1 MALVVQKFGGTSVAD
16 PQKILAAAGKAV
28 ERRRAG
34 DRVVVVVSAMGHQ
47 TDHLVDLAKQITH
60 RPSAREMD
68 MLLSTGEQ
76 VSVALFAMATQSLGV
91 EAVSLTGAQIG
102 IRTDSTHTK
111 ARIRS
116 ISTDQMRSL
125 LDSGA
130 IVIAAGFQGIDQ
142 HGNITTLG
150 RGGSDTTAVAL
161 AAVLGADRCEI
172 YTDVDG
178 VYTTDPRILP
188 EARRLP
194 SISYDE
200 MLELASLGAGV
211 MHPRSIEFA
220 KKFGVPVLVRS
231 SFRAVP
237 GTLIVAADRAAP
249 RPASGVALAKDEARI
264 TLEGVPDQPGSS
276 HALFSRLA
284 ASGIAVDMIVQN
296 VGQHGRADISFTV
309 PADDREAALELT
321 RATAAALDAT
331 GISHDADLA
340 KVSVVGV
347 GMAREQG
354 VAGRMFA
361 ALAAE
366 RINVRMITTS
376 EIKISVLVD
385 KADGPAAVRAV
396 HGAFSLDRETVDD
409 DAGHATVIGR
419 SSPLEVVNRLEGMED
434 LAIEDC
440 ILDASQALVTFVDL
454 ADTPG
459 VAAHVFEEVARARLF
474 VDMIVQSHPR
484 NGRAELSFTVPA
496 ADRDRATEVAR
507 KIAAARGGTVADVPH
522 VAKLSI
528 TGVGIRSHAG
538 VADRL
543 FKPLADEG
551 INIDLVSTSEVRLNV
566 VVAAEHGEK
575 SLAVLRRAFGL
586 GCSFSGSSRDQ

>member
-16 PQKILAAAGKAV
+16 AQKIVAAARKAV
-28 ERRRAG
+28 ARHKAG
-34 DRVVVVVSAMGHQ
+34 DKVVVVVSAMGHQ
-47 TDHLVDLAKQITH
+47 TDVLVDLAKQITEH
-60 RPSAREMD
+60 PSAREMD

-76 VSVALFAMATQSLGV
+76 VSVALFAMAIQSLGE

-111 ARIRS
+111 ARIKS
-116 ISTDQMRSL
+116 ISTDHVMKL
-125 LDSGA
+125 LDDGR

-161 AAVLGADRCEI
+161 AAVLRADVCEI

-188 EARRLP
+188 AARRLP

-231 SFRAVP
+231 SFKDVP
-237 GTLIVAADRAAP
+237 GTLIVAADRATS
-249 RPASGVALAKDEARI
+249 RPVSGVALAKDEARI
-264 TLEGVPDQPGSS
+264 TLEGVPDQPGSN
-276 HALFSRLA
+276 HKLFSPLA
-284 ASGIAVDMIVQN
+284 SSGIAVDMIVQN
-296 VGQHGRADISFTV
+296 VAQQGLADISFTV
-309 PADDREAALELT
+309 PADDLAQALDVT
-321 RATAAALDAT
+321 RAVAKALGAT
-331 GISHDADLA
+331 GVSHDDSMA

-347 GMAREQG
+347 GMAREEG
-354 VAGRMFA
+354 VAGRMFL
-361 ALAAE
+361 ALSRE
-366 RINVRMITTS
+366 GINVRMITTS
-376 EIKISVLVD
+376 EIKISVLIDRADAAKAVKAAHAAFELEKPDVD
-385 KADGPAAVRAV
+385 TAESSGTAAPPAK
-396 HGAFSLDRETVDD
+396 
-409 DAGHATVIGR
+409 
-419 SSPLEVVNRLEGMED
+419 SSPLDVVRRLEGMED
-434 LAIEDC
+434 LAVEDC
-440 ILDASQALVTFVDL
+440 QLDSSQALVTFTDL
-454 ADTPG
+454 PDTPG
-459 VAAHVFEEVARARLF
+459 VAADVFEEIGRQKLF

-484 NGRAELSFTVPA
+484 GGRAELSFTVPSV
-496 ADRDRATEVAR
+496 DRERAIEVAG
-507 KIAAARGGTVADVPH
+507 KIAKARGATVANVPN

-543 FKPLADEG
+543 FAPLGDAG
-551 INIDLVSTSEVRLNV
+551 VNVDLVSTSEVRLNV
-566 VVAAEHGEK
+566 VVAAEQGK
-575 SLAVLRRAFGL
+575 QSLEVLRKAFGL
-586 GCSFSGSSRDQ
+586 

>member
-16 PQKILAAAGKAV
+16 AQKIVAAARKAV
-28 ERRRAG
+28 ARHKGG
-34 DRVVVVVSAMGHQ
+34 DKVVVVVSAMGHQ
-47 TDHLVDLAKQITH
+47 TDVLVDLAKQITE

-76 VSVALFAMATQSLGV
+76 VSVALFAMAIQSLGE

-111 ARIRS
+111 ARIKS
-116 ISTDQMRSL
+116 ISTDHIMKL
-125 LDSGA
+125 LDDGR

-161 AAVLGADRCEI
+161 AAVLRADVCEI

-178 VYTTDPRILP
+178 VYTTDPRILST
-188 EARRLP
+188 ARRLP

-231 SFRAVP
+231 SFKDVP
-237 GTLIVAADRAAP
+237 GTLIVAADRATS
-249 RPASGVALAKDEARI
+249 RPVSGVALAKDEARI
-264 TLEGVPDQPGSS
+264 TLEGVPDQPGSN
-276 HALFSRLA
+276 HKLFSPLA
-284 ASGIAVDMIVQN
+284 SSGIAVDMIVQN
-296 VGQHGRADISFTV
+296 LAQQGLADISFTV
-309 PADDREAALELT
+309 PADDLAQALDVT
-321 RATAAALDAT
+321 RAVAKKLGAT
-331 GISHDADLA
+331 GVSHDDSMA

-347 GMAREQG
+347 GMAREEG
-354 VAGRMFA
+354 VAGKMFL
-361 ALAAE
+361 ALSRE
-366 RINVRMITTS
+366 GINVRMITTS
-376 EIKISVLVD
+376 EIKISVLIDRADAAKAVKAAHAAFGLEKPEVD
-385 KADGPAAVRAV
+385 TAESAGTAAPP
-396 HGAFSLDRETVDD
+396 TK
-409 DAGHATVIGR
+409 
-419 SSPLEVVNRLEGMED
+419 SSPLDVVRRLEGMED
-434 LAIEDC
+434 LAVEDC
-440 ILDASQALVTFVDL
+440 QLDSSQALVTFTDL
-454 ADTPG
+454 PDTPG
-459 VAAHVFEEVARARLF
+459 VAADVFEEIGRQKLF

-484 NGRAELSFTVPA
+484 GGRAELSFTVPSV
-496 ADRDRATEVAR
+496 DRERAIEVAG
-507 KIAAARGGTVADVPH
+507 KIAKARGANVADVPH

-543 FKPLADEG
+543 FAPLGDAG
-551 INIDLVSTSEVRLNV
+551 VNVDLVSTSEVRLNV
-566 VVAAEHGEK
+566 VVAAERGK
-575 SLAVLRRAFGL
+575 QSLEVLRKAFGL
-586 GCSFSGSSRDQ
+586 

>member
-16 PQKILAAAGKAV
+16 AQKIVAAARKAV
-28 ERRRAG
+28 ARHKAG
-34 DRVVVVVSAMGHQ
+34 DKVVVVVSAMGHQ
-47 TDHLVDLAKQITH
+47 TDVLVDLAKQITE

-76 VSVALFAMATQSLGV
+76 VSVALFAMAIQSLGE

-111 ARIRS
+111 ARIKS
-116 ISTDQMRSL
+116 ISTDHVMKL
-125 LDSGA
+125 LDDGR

-161 AAVLGADRCEI
+161 AAVLRADVCEI

-188 EARRLP
+188 AARRLP

-231 SFRAVP
+231 SFKDVP
-237 GTLIVAADRAAP
+237 GTLIVAADRATS
-249 RPASGVALAKDEARI
+249 RPVSGVALAKDEARI
-264 TLEGVPDQPGSS
+264 TLEGVPDQPGSN
-276 HALFSRLA
+276 HKLFSPLA
-284 ASGIAVDMIVQN
+284 SSGIAVDMIVQN
-296 VGQHGRADISFTV
+296 VAQQGLADISFTV
-309 PADDREAALELT
+309 PADDLAQALDVT
-321 RATAAALDAT
+321 RAVAKALGAT
-331 GISHDADLA
+331 GVSHDDSMA

-347 GMAREQG
+347 GMAREEG
-354 VAGRMFA
+354 VAGRMFL
-361 ALAAE
+361 ALSRE
-366 RINVRMITTS
+366 GINVRMITTS
-376 EIKISVLVD
+376 EIKISVLIDRADAAKAVKAAHAAFELEKPDVD
-385 KADGPAAVRAV
+385 TAESSGTAAPPAK
-396 HGAFSLDRETVDD
+396 
-409 DAGHATVIGR
+409 
-419 SSPLEVVNRLEGMED
+419 SSPLDVVRRLEGMED
-434 LAIEDC
+434 LAVEDC
-440 ILDASQALVTFVDL
+440 QLDSSQALVTFTDL
-454 ADTPG
+454 PDTPG
-459 VAAHVFEEVARARLF
+459 VAADVFEEIGRQKLF

-484 NGRAELSFTVPA
+484 GGRAELSFTVPSV
-496 ADRDRATEVAR
+496 DRERAIGVAG
-507 KIAAARGGTVADVPH
+507 KIAKARGATVANVPN

-543 FKPLADEG
+543 FAPLGDAG
-551 INIDLVSTSEVRLNV
+551 VNVDLVSTSEVRLNV
-566 VVAAEHGEK
+566 VVAAEQGK
-575 SLAVLRRAFGL
+575 QSLEVLRKAFGL
-586 GCSFSGSSRDQ
+586 

>member
-16 PQKILAAAGKAV
+16 AQKIVAAARKAV
-28 ERRRAG
+28 ARHKAG
-34 DRVVVVVSAMGHQ
+34 DKVVVVVSAMGHQ
-47 TDHLVDLAKQITH
+47 TDVLVDLAKQITE

-76 VSVALFAMATQSLGV
+76 VSVALFAMAIQSLGE

-111 ARIRS
+111 ARIKS
-116 ISTDQMRSL
+116 ISTDHVMKL
-125 LDSGA
+125 LDDGR

-142 HGNITTLG
+142 NGNITTLG

-161 AAVLGADRCEI
+161 AAVLRADVCEI

-188 EARRLP
+188 AARRLP

-231 SFRAVP
+231 SFKDVP
-237 GTLIVAADRAAP
+237 GTLIVAADRATS
-249 RPASGVALAKDEARI
+249 RPVSGVALAKDEARI
-264 TLEGVPDQPGSS
+264 TLEGVPDQPGSN
-276 HALFSRLA
+276 HKLFSPLA
-284 ASGIAVDMIVQN
+284 SSGIAVDMIVQN
-296 VGQHGRADISFTV
+296 VAQQGLADISFTV
-309 PADDREAALELT
+309 PADDLAQALDVT
-321 RATAAALDAT
+321 RAVAKALGAT
-331 GISHDADLA
+331 GVSHDDSMA

-347 GMAREQG
+347 GMAREEG
-354 VAGRMFA
+354 VAGRMFL
-361 ALAAE
+361 ALSRE
-366 RINVRMITTS
+366 GINVRMITTS
-376 EIKISVLVD
+376 EIKISVLID
-385 KADGPAAVRAV
+385 RADAAKAVKAV
-396 HGAFSLDRETVDD
+396 HAAFGLEKPEVDTAES
-409 DAGHATVIGR
+409 AGQAAPPAK
-419 SSPLEVVNRLEGMED
+419 SSPLDVVRRLEGMED

-440 ILDASQALVTFVDL
+440 QLDSSQALVTFTDL
-454 ADTPG
+454 PDTPG
-459 VAAHVFEEVARARLF
+459 VAADVFEEIGRQKLF

-484 NGRAELSFTVPA
+484 GGRAELSFTVPSI
-496 ADRDRATEVAR
+496 DRDRAIEVAG
-507 KIAAARGGTVADVPH
+507 KIAKARGANVADVPH

-528 TGVGIRSHAG
+528 TGVGIGSHAG

-543 FKPLADEG
+543 FAPLGDAG
-551 INIDLVSTSEVRLNV
+551 VNVDLVSTSEVRLNV
-566 VVAAEHGEK
+566 VVAAEQGK
-575 SLAVLRRAFGL
+575 QSLEVLRKAFGL
-586 GCSFSGSSRDQ
+586 

>member
-16 PQKILAAAGKAV
+16 AAKITAAARKAIARH
-28 ERRRAG
+28 EAG
-34 DRVVVVVSAMGHQ
+34 DQVVVVVSAMGHQ
-47 TDHLVDLAKQITH
+47 TDVLVDLAKQIAE

-76 VSVALFAMATQSLGV
+76 VSVALFAMAIHALGHK
-91 EAVSLTGAQIG
+91 AVSLTGAQIG

-111 ARIRS
+111 ARIKS
-116 ISTDQMRSL
+116 ISTDHVKSL
-125 LDSGA
+125 LADGA

-161 AAVLGADRCEI
+161 AAVLGADVCEI

-188 EARRLP
+188 EAARLP

-231 SFRAVP
+231 SFRDVP
-237 GTLIVAADRAAP
+237 GTLILDAGRAEP
-249 RPASGVALAKDEARI
+249 RPVSGVALAKDEARI
-264 TLEGVPDQPGSS
+264 TLENVPDQPGSS
-276 HALFSRLA
+276 HALFSELA

-296 VGQHGRADISFTV
+296 LGQGGRADISFTV
-309 PADDREAALELT
+309 PGDDLAEALERSGKVAETLG
-321 RATAAALDAT
+321 ATAVTHDDAV
-331 GISHDADLA
+331 A

-347 GMAREQG
+347 GMDRAEG
-354 VAGRMFA
+354 VAGAMFT
-361 ALAAE
+361 ALSRE
-366 RINVRMITTS
+366 GINVHMITTS
-376 EIKISVLVD
+376 EIKISALVD
-385 KADGPAAVRAV
+385 RREGPAAVKAV
-396 HGAFSLDRETVDD
+396 HKAFRLDSVGAGDGAVPARPTK
-409 DAGHATVIGR
+409 
-419 SSPLEVVNRLEGMED
+419 SSPLDVVRRLEGMED
-434 LAIEDC
+434 LAVEDC
-440 ILDASQALVTFVDL
+440 GLDDTQALVTFTRLPDR
-454 ADTPG
+454 PG
-459 VAAHVFEEVARARLF
+459 VAADVFEEVAKAGLV

-484 NGRAELSFTVPA
+484 DGIAELSFTVPA
-496 ADRDRATEVAR
+496 GDRDKAAAVATR
-507 KIAAARGGTVADVPH
+507 IAASRGAEAADVPH

-543 FKPLADEG
+543 FKPLADAG

-566 VVAAEHGEK
+566 VVAAEQGEK
-575 SLAVLRRAFGL
+575 SLAILRKAFGL
-586 GCSFSGSSRDQ
+586 

>member
-16 PQKILAAAGKAV
+16 AAKIKAAACKAIA
-28 ERRRAG
+28 RHKAG

-47 TDHLVDLAKQITH
+47 TDILVDLARQISE

-76 VSVALFAMATQSLGV
+76 VSVALFAMAIQAQGV
-91 EAVSLTGAQIG
+91 KAVSLTGAQIG

-116 ISTDQMRSL
+116 ISTDHVQKL
-125 LDSGA
+125 LDDGA

-161 AAVLGADRCEI
+161 AAVLGADVCEI

-178 VYTTDPRILP
+178 VYTTDPRMLS

-211 MHPRSIEFA
+211 MHSRSIEFA
-220 KKFGVPVLVRS
+220 KKFGVKVLVRS
-231 SFRAVP
+231 SFKEVP
-237 GTLIVAADRAAP
+237 GTMILAADQAAA

-264 TLEGVPDQPGSS
+264 TLENVPDQPGSS

-296 VGQHGRADISFTV
+296 VGQGGRADISFTV
-309 PADDREAALELT
+309 PADDLAD
-321 RATAAALDAT
+321 ALDLSNRVAAELGAT
-331 GISHDADLA
+331 GVSHDAGLA

-347 GMAREQG
+347 GMEQAEG
-354 VAGRMFA
+354 VAGRMFS
-361 ALAAE
+361 ALSSE
-366 RINVRMITTS
+366 GINVRMITTS

-385 KADGPAAVRAV
+385 RGDGAAAVKAV
-396 HGAFSLDRETVDD
+396 HRAFSLEAEAAGS
-409 DAGHATVIGR
+409 DAADGAGTQLVK
-419 SSPLEVVNRLEGMED
+419 SSPLEVVRRLEGMED

-440 ILDASQALVTFVDL
+440 ILDSSQALVTFTDL
-454 ADTPG
+454 PDTPG
-459 VAAHVFEEVARARLF
+459 VAAAVFEEVGRAGLL

-484 NGRAELSFTVPA
+484 DGRAEISFTVPA
-496 ADRDRATEVAR
+496 GDRDRAIDVAGR
-507 KIAAARGGTVADVPH
+507 IAAARGASVADVPH

-543 FKPLADEG
+543 FAPLGDAG
-551 INIDLVSTSEVRLNV
+551 VNVDLVSTSEVRLNV
-566 VVAAEHGEK
+566 VVAAEQGK
-575 SLAVLRRAFGL
+575 QSLEVLRKAFGL
-586 GCSFSGSSRDQ
+586 

>member
-16 PQKILAAAGKAV
+16 AAKITAAARKAIARH
-28 ERRRAG
+28 EAG

-47 TDHLVDLAKQITH
+47 TDVLVDLAKQISE

-76 VSVALFAMATQSLGV
+76 VSVALFAMAIQALGHK
-91 EAVSLTGAQIG
+91 AVSLTGAQIG

-111 ARIRS
+111 ARIQS
-116 ISTDQMRSL
+116 ISTDHVTKL
-125 LDSGA
+125 LAAGA

-161 AAVLGADRCEI
+161 AAVLGADVCEI

-178 VYTTDPRILP
+178 VFTTDPRILTD
-188 EARRLP
+188 AARLP

-231 SFRAVP
+231 SFRDVP
-237 GTLIVAADRAAP
+237 GTLILDAERAEQ

-264 TLEGVPDQPGSS
+264 TVEDARDQPGGN
-276 HALFSRLA
+276 HLLFSRLA
-284 ASGIAVDMIVQN
+284 AAGIAVDMIVQN
-296 VGQHGRADISFTV
+296 VGQGGRADVSFTV
-309 PADDREAALELT
+309 PGDDLVEALEIS
-321 RATAAALDAT
+321 RGAANSMGAR
-331 GISHDADLA
+331 GVSHDDAVA
-340 KVSVVGV
+340 KVSLVGV
-347 GMAREQG
+347 GMDRAEG
-354 VAGRMFA
+354 VAGTMFT
-361 ALAAE
+361 ALSRE
-366 RINVRMITTS
+366 GINVHMITTS
-376 EIKISVLVD
+376 EIKISALVD
-385 KADGPAAVRAV
+385 RREGPAAVKAV
-396 HGAFSLDRETVDD
+396 HKAFRLDAAGAT
-409 DAGHATVIGR
+409 GHAVPAKPTK
-419 SSPLEVVNRLEGMED
+419 SSPLEVVQRLEGMED
-434 LAIEDC
+434 LAVEDC
-440 ILDASQALVTFVDL
+440 ILDDTQALVTFTHLPDR
-454 ADTPG
+454 PG
-459 VAAHVFEEVARARLF
+459 VAADIFEEVGRAGLN

-484 NGRAELSFTVPA
+484 AGIAELSFTVPA
-496 ADRDRATEVAR
+496 ADRDQAIDIAR
-507 KIAAARGGTVADVPH
+507 RIAAARGATVADVPH

-543 FKPLADEG
+543 FGPLAEAG
-551 INIDLVSTSEVRLNV
+551 VNIDLVSTSEVRLNV
-566 VVAAEHGEK
+566 VVAAEQGEQ
-575 SLAVLRRAFGL
+575 SLAVLRQAFGL
-586 GCSFSGSSRDQ
+586 

>member
-1 MALVVQKFGGTSVAD
+1 
-16 PQKILAAAGKAV
+16 
-28 ERRRAG
+28 
-34 DRVVVVVSAMGHQ
+34 MGHQ
-47 TDHLVDLAKQITH
+47 TDILVDLARQISE

-76 VSVALFAMATQSLGV
+76 VSVALFAMAIQAAGHK
-91 EAVSLTGAQIG
+91 AVSLTGAQIG

-111 ARIRS
+111 ARIKS
-116 ISTDQMRSL
+116 ISTDHVRKRL
-125 LDSGA
+125 ADGA

-142 HGNITTLG
+142 NGNITTLG

-161 AAVLGADRCEI
+161 AAVLEADVCEI

-178 VYTTDPRILP
+178 VYTTDPRLLP
-188 EARRLP
+188 EARRLA

-211 MHPRSIEFA
+211 MHSRSIEFA
-220 KKFGVPVLVRS
+220 KKFGVKVLVRS
-231 SFRAVP
+231 SFKDVP
-237 GTLIVAADRAAP
+237 GTLILAADQATP

-264 TLEGVPDQPGSS
+264 TLENVPDQPGSS
-276 HALFSRLA
+276 HTLFSRLA

-296 VGQHGRADISFTV
+296 VGQGGRADISFTV
-309 PADDREAALELT
+309 PADDLAEALDLS
-321 RATAAALDAT
+321 RDVATALAAT
-331 GISHDADLA
+331 GVSHDGELA

-347 GMAREQG
+347 GMANAEG
-354 VAGRMFA
+354 VAGRMFT
-361 ALAAE
+361 ALAKE
-366 RINVRMITTS
+366 GINVRMITTS
-376 EIKISVLVD
+376 EIKISALVD
-385 KADGPAAVRAV
+385 RKDGPAAVKAV
-396 HGAFSLDRETVDD
+396 HRAFGLETETVDGD
-409 DAGHATVIGR
+409 ADAGVVKPEK
-419 SSPLEVVNRLEGMED
+419 SSPLEVVRRLEGMED

-440 ILDASQALVTFVDL
+440 ILDASQALVTFTDL
-454 ADTPG
+454 PDTPG
-459 VAAHVFEEVARARLF
+459 VAADVFEELGRAGLF

-484 NGRAELSFTVPA
+484 EGRAELSFTVPA
-496 ADRDRATEVAR
+496 ESRDRATEVAQR
-507 KIAAARGGTVADVPH
+507 IAAARGAKVADVPH

-566 VVAAEHGEK
+566 VVAAEHGQK
-575 SLAVLRRAFGL
+575 SLAVLRKAFGV
-586 GCSFSGSSRDQ
+586 